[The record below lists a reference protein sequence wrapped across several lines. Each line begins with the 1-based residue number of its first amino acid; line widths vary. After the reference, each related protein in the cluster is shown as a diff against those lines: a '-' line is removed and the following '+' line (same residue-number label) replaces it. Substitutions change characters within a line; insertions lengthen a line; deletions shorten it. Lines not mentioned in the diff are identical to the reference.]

1 MMDRKKGVKPENF
14 RSTRTRHV
22 IGHMTATS
30 SLPDVETASGI
41 CIDSQPRSKSEQR
54 NVFIKRENT
63 TSSKNTLNS
72 TSSSDSLH
80 NEAMA
85 EKRKEILA
93 QAAERNRKVAL
104 AKAEMR
110 KFQVAFNLISEH
122 LIKHVIYLFTFKNS

>member
-1 MMDRKKGVKPENF
+1 MDGKKGVKPENF

-41 CIDSQPRSKSEQR
+41 QPRSQSEQR

-63 TSSKNTLNS
+63 ASSKNTLNS
-72 TSSSDSLH
+72 TNSSDSLH

-110 KFQVAFNLISEH
+110 TFQVAFDLISEH